1 VFAHVRSPNPITSR
15 GGNVAALDSTQKT
28 GIYETLSN
36 LNTAFSEVVKHL
48 HTLRNTG
55 LFKSKVA
62 KLFPGFAQELQA
74 EFNQQFLEDLHQIEL
89 DDWGRYGEIRQKW
102 EKHLRDPD
110 DVFIHA
116 EERKKQLAKQR
127 KKRSR

>member
-1 VFAHVRSPNPITSR
+1 MATFDV
-15 GGNVAALDSTQKT
+15 TQKA
-28 GIYETLSN
+28 GIYETLSSLN
-36 LNTAFSEVVKHL
+36 LSFAQVIQHL
-48 HTLRNTG
+48 HTLQKTG
-55 LFKSKVA
+55 LFRSKVA

-89 DDWGRYGEIRQKW
+89 EDWNEYGKARQRW

-116 EERKKQLAKQR
+116 EERRKQLAKQR
-127 KKRSR
+127 KRKRNKR